1 MYVVVVL
8 DPRKKLRY
16 VQFCFS
22 QLFGESVVNTM
33 TGQVKDCLTRLYDHY
48 LTNDSNFVEVL
59 DSNELSRM
67 VIDNDCDD
75 PHLMIESQFNT
86 YLDAEFSVMCKSEV
100 DKYLADCCEGVR
112 DEKFE
117 ILGWWKANSFKYR
130 VLSQVARDVLAMPVS
145 TMASESAFSTGGRIL
160 DPFRSSL
167 SPMMVEVLVCTQNWL
182 QSTVPISLRKAMD
195 DVLEFE

>member
-1 MYVVVVL
+1 
-8 DPRKKLRY
+8 
-16 VQFCFS
+16 
-22 QLFGESVVNTM
+22 M

-48 LTNDSNFVEVL
+48 LANDSNFVEVPET
-59 DSNELSRM
+59 NEPSRI
-67 VIDNDCDD
+67 VIDDDCDD
-75 PHLMIESQFNT
+75 PHLLIESQFNT
-86 YLDAEFSVMCKSEV
+86 YLDAEFSIMCKSEV
-100 DKYLADCCEGVR
+100 DKYLVDCCEGVR

-117 ILGWWKANSFKYR
+117 ILGWWKANSSKYR

-145 TMASESAFSTGGRIL
+145 TVALGLAFSIGGRIL

-195 DVLEFE
+195 DVLEFEQYVSESSSSSNLSSSPITV